1 MRKTTTK
8 SNLRKKVVLPHRLQ
22 FFRKGSQG
30 RTPEAETEAEA
41 LEEFCLWVCCP
52 WLALHAF
59 LKETSE
65 LSLLIA
71 VINQVIALHSCAEPN
86 PREAFPQ

>member
-1 MRKTTTK
+1 MGLL
-8 SNLRKKVVLPHRLQ
+8 SMAC
-22 FFRKGSQG
+22 S
-30 RTPEAETEAEA
+30 
-41 LEEFCLWVCCP
+41 
-52 WLALHAF
+52 HAF

-71 VINQVIALHSCAEPN
+71 VINQVIALHRWAEPN